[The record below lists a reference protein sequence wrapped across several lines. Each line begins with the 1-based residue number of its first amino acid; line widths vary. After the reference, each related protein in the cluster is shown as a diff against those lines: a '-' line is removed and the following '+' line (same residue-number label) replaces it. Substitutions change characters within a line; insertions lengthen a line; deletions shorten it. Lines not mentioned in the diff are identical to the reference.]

1 MKKILI
7 LLCFSLVIEAD
18 ILNRDSIV
26 HPAVSNSGMVVSQHY
41 LATEVGKTILDQGG
55 NAIDASV
62 AVAFALAV
70 VLPRAGNIG
79 GGGFLVLHNAEKN
92 KNYALDY
99 REMAP
104 AAADRDM
111 YLNEDGSLNKSTSR
125 LGYLAGGI
133 PGTVAGMWEAHQK
146 FGSMPWEDLL
156 KPAIKLAQA
165 GFKVSP
171 FMADSINR
179 AHSSMKDYP
188 STVKIFF
195 PEFPLKPNHNLV
207 QKDLA
212 ATLKRIAQNGK
223 DGFYK
228 GKTAKMFAAAMKKN
242 NGLITEDDLKN
253 YKAVWREPLVGNYKD
268 FKIVTMPPPSSG
280 GVHLIQMLNVLSNF
294 DLKKLG
300 HNSRDYTLLLTEVM
314 KYAYADRSK
323 YLGDPDFYEVPVSK
337 LIEQVYAASIA
348 NSITIGKITSSDEIY
363 PGAMLPPEGMETTH
377 FSISD
382 KFGNTVSNT
391 YTINSSYGA
400 KVVVEGL
407 GFLLNNEMD
416 DFAAAPGI
424 PNQFG
429 LLGGDANK
437 IEPYKRPL
445 SSMTPTI
452 IFFQDK
458 PYLITGSPGGSRII
472 TTVLQMILNVIE
484 FEMEVSDATVQPRIH
499 HQWKPDVLGLEKG
512 FNSSVIELLMRS
524 PQKLYVHSPGT
535 SLESIVLKNSYHYG
549 FGDTRRPDSLA
560 RGSDD

>member
-300 HNSRDYTLLLTEVM
+300 HNSRDYILLLTEVM

-560 RGSDD
+560 KGSND

>member
-7 LLCFSLVIEAD
+7 LLCFALVIEAD

-79 GGGFLVLHNAEKN
+79 GGGFLVLYNAQEN

-111 YLNEDGSLNKSTSR
+111 YLNEDGSVNKSTSR

-146 FGSMPWEDLL
+146 FGSMPWVDLL

-300 HNSRDYTLLLTEVM
+300 HNSRDYILLLTEVM

-429 LLGGDANK
+429 LLGGEANK

-560 RGSDD
+560 KGSND

>member
-7 LLCFSLVIEAD
+7 LLCFALVIEAD
-18 ILNRDSIV
+18 ILNRDSII

-79 GGGFLVLHNAEKN
+79 GGGFLVLHNAEEN

-111 YLNEDGSLNKSTSR
+111 YLNEDGSVNKSTSR

-146 FGSMPWEDLL
+146 FGSIPWKDLL
-156 KPAIKLAQA
+156 KPAIQLAKE

-179 AHSSMKDYP
+179 AHNAIKDYP

-212 ATLKRIAQNGK
+212 ATLQRIAQNGR

-242 NGLITEDDLKN
+242 NGLITEDDLRQ
-253 YKAVWREPLVGNYKD
+253 YKAVWRDPLVGNYKD

-337 LIEQVYAASIA
+337 LLEETYATSIA
-348 NSITIGKITSSDEIY
+348 NSITIGKVTSSDEIS

-429 LLGGDANK
+429 LLGGEANK

-445 SSMTPTI
+445 SSMTPSI
-452 IFFQDK
+452 VFFQDK

-484 FEMEVSDATVQPRIH
+484 FDMEVSDATVQPRIH

-512 FNSSVIELLMRS
+512 FNSSIIDLLEQS
-524 PQKLYVHSPGT
+524 PQKVYVHSPGT

>member
-7 LLCFSLVIEAD
+7 LLCFALVIEAD

-79 GGGFLVLHNAEKN
+79 GGGFLVLHNAEEN

-111 YLNEDGSLNKSTSR
+111 YLNEDGSVNKSTSR

-156 KPAIKLAQA
+156 KPAIKLAKE
-165 GFKVSP
+165 GFKVSA

-179 AHSSMKDYP
+179 AHSTMKDYP
-188 STVKIFF
+188 STVEIFF

-207 QKDLA
+207 QEDLA

-228 GKTAKMFAAAMKKN
+228 GITAKMFAAAMKKN

-337 LIEQVYAASIA
+337 LIDQAYAASIA
-348 NSITIGKITSSDEIY
+348 NSITIGKTTSSDEIS

-416 DFAAAPGI
+416 DFAAAPGV

-429 LLGGDANK
+429 LLGGEANK

-445 SSMTPTI
+445 SSMTPSI
-452 IFFQDK
+452 VFFQDK
-458 PYLITGSPGGSRII
+458 PHLITGSPGGSRII

-560 RGSDD
+560 KGSND

>member
-300 HNSRDYTLLLTEVM
+300 HKSRDYTLLLTEVM

-560 RGSDD
+560 KGSDD

>member
-1 MKKILI
+1 VKKILI
-7 LLCFSLVIEAD
+7 LLSLALVIEAD
-18 ILNRDSIV
+18 ILNRDSII
-26 HPAVSNSGMVVSQHY
+26 HPAVGNSGMVVSQHY
-41 LATEVGKTILDQGG
+41 LATEVGKNILDQGG

-79 GGGFLVLHNAEKN
+79 GGGFLVLHNAEED

-111 YLNEDGSLNKSTSR
+111 YLNEDGSVNKSTSR

-146 FGSMPWEDLL
+146 FGSMPWVDLL

-560 RGSDD
+560 KGSND

>member
-41 LATEVGKTILDQGG
+41 LATEVGKNILDQGG

-79 GGGFLVLHNAEKN
+79 GGGFLVLYNAEKN

-104 AAADRDM
+104 ASADRDM

-156 KPAIKLAQA
+156 KPSIKLAQA

-212 ATLKRIAQNGK
+212 ATLKRIAQKGK

-560 RGSDD
+560 KGSND

>member
-1 MKKILI
+1 MK
-7 LLCFSLVIEAD
+7 
-18 ILNRDSIV
+18 
-26 HPAVSNSGMVVSQHY
+26 Q
-41 LATEVGKTILDQGG
+41 
-55 NAIDASV
+55 
-62 AVAFALAV
+62 
-70 VLPRAGNIG
+70 
-79 GGGFLVLHNAEKN
+79 
-92 KNYALDY
+92 
-99 REMAP
+99 
-104 AAADRDM
+104 
-111 YLNEDGSLNKSTSR
+111 
-125 LGYLAGGI
+125 
-133 PGTVAGMWEAHQK
+133 
-146 FGSMPWEDLL
+146 
-156 KPAIKLAQA
+156 
-165 GFKVSP
+165 
-171 FMADSINR
+171 
-179 AHSSMKDYP
+179 
-188 STVKIFF
+188 
-195 PEFPLKPNHNLV
+195 
-207 QKDLA
+207 
-212 ATLKRIAQNGK
+212 
-223 DGFYK
+223 
-228 GKTAKMFAAAMKKN
+228 N

-253 YKAVWREPLVGNYKD
+253 YKAVWRDPLVGNYKD

-337 LIEQVYAASIA
+337 LIDQAYAASIA
-348 NSITIGKITSSDEIY
+348 NSISIGKTTSSDEIS
-363 PGAMLPPEGMETTH
+363 PGAMLPTEGMETTH

-429 LLGGDANK
+429 LLGGEANK

-445 SSMTPTI
+445 SSMTPSI
-452 IFFQDK
+452 VFFQGK

-512 FNSSVIELLMRS
+512 FNSSVIELLMQS
-524 PQKLYVHSPGT
+524 PQKIYLHSPGT
-535 SLESIVLKNSYHYG
+535 SLESIVLKNAYHYG

-560 RGSDD
+560 KGSDD